1 MELPKC
7 LPFYGQAWLDLKT
20 FQIFNQQPM
29 VHIGLQRETSKRSPL
44 RDKIAKRKGWLS
56 PWTRLI
62 LNRWQ
67 KYTPI
72 TIINNQR
79 LAAAV
84 TWLEEPKGLG
94 SGLFPHQ
101 QTECSQNSISP
112 TSQHQALGERAG
124 EGGIIACILSL
135 SKCSPVLQFPT

>member
-20 FQIFNQQPM
+20 FQVFNQQPM
-29 VHIGLQRETSKRSPL
+29 VHIGLQREPSKRSPL
-44 RDKIAKRKGWLS
+44 RDKTAKRNGWLS

-84 TWLEEPKGLG
+84 TWLEGPKGLG
-94 SGLFPHQ
+94 L
-101 QTECSQNSISP
+101 SP
-112 TSQHQALGERAG
+112 ARIPFHLPPGTKLWESEQARE
-124 EGGIIACILSL
+124 ES
-135 SKCSPVLQFPT
+135 